1 MNKVLQDLLTEST
14 KLEEAR
20 TKTAFDL
27 WAAGVAAANRAKK
40 KEIADRER
48 AEREAIKK
56 QQRELA
62 ALDRAAR
69 AKPPKLTQDQIWN
82 KVETAISNSFPDGDP
97 IDHLMGWMEK
107 NNVTM
112 GQIDAAV
119 KKYARVKGMYAYLEQ
134 MWDSMQADT
143 VHDAEM
149 ALKNNKQFDDNS
161 VFYYFDGE
169 KIIKNSNP
177 WK

>member
-1 MNKVLQDLLTEST
+1 
-14 KLEEAR
+14 
-20 TKTAFDL
+20 
-27 WAAGVAAANRAKK
+27 
-40 KEIADRER
+40 
-48 AEREAIKK
+48 
-56 QQRELA
+56 
-62 ALDRAAR
+62 
-69 AKPPKLTQDQIWN
+69 
-82 KVETAISNSFPDGDP
+82 
-97 IDHLMGWMEK
+97 
-107 NNVTM
+107 
-112 GQIDAAV
+112 
-119 KKYARVKGMYAYLEQ
+119 MYAYLEQ